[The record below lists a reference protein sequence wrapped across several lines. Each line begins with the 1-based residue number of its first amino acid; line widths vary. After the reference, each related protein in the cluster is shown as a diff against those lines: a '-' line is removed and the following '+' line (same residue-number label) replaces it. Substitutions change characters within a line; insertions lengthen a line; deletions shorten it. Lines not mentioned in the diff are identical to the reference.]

1 MNTQTIRPVLSEAD
15 SLADLQGKPRTFSY
29 RVRRALLVP
38 VLAVVAVLTGCATD
52 MSKYY
57 EVQGKAIEADN
68 NAVMALAA
76 AAAQGNQG
84 AIMALALRRSAAGQ
98 IAVPQDKAL
107 QWASI
112 LVPGLTNLYAINR
125 NTAVQVEQIKAET
138 EQYTTT
144 MGTLQGIAT
153 GAFNNPTYLPMQ
165 PSENPTYLP
174 VTPGPQPL
182 RPVEPTPTETSTS
195 Q

>member
-1 MNTQTIRPVLSEAD
+1 MKRIILI
-15 SLADLQGKPRTFSY
+15 LAAG
-29 RVRRALLVP
+29 
-38 VLAVVAVLTGCATD
+38 LALTGCATD

-57 EVQGKAIEADN
+57 EVQAKAIDADN

-76 AAAQGNQG
+76 AAASGNQG
-84 AIMALALRRSAAGQ
+84 AIMALALRKSAAGQ
-98 IAVPQDKAL
+98 IAVPQDKAMA
-107 QWASI
+107 WASI
-112 LVPGLTNLYAINR
+112 LIPSLTNIYGINR
-125 NTAVQVEQIKAET
+125 NAAISMKQIDAEVQ
-138 EQYTTT
+138 QYTTT

-182 RPVEPTPTETSTS
+182 RPVEPTPTETTTTP
-195 Q
+195 

>member
-1 MNTQTIRPVLSEAD
+1 MKRIVIIFAAG
-15 SLADLQGKPRTFSY
+15 LA
-29 RVRRALLVP
+29 
-38 VLAVVAVLTGCATD
+38 LTGCATD

-57 EVQGKAIEADN
+57 EVQAKAIDADN

-76 AAAQGNQG
+76 AAASGNQG

-107 QWASI
+107 AWASV
-112 LVPGLTNLYAINR
+112 LVPGLTTLYAINR
-125 NTAVQVEQIKAET
+125 NTSVQMEQIKAET

-153 GAFNNPTYLPMQ
+153 GAFNNPTYLPMT
-165 PSENPTYLP
+165 PGENPTYLP

-182 RPVEPTPTETSTS
+182 RPVEPTPTETTTVP
-195 Q
+195 

>member
-1 MNTQTIRPVLSEAD
+1 MKRITMI
-15 SLADLQGKPRTFSY
+15 LAAGL
-29 RVRRALLVP
+29 ALF
-38 VLAVVAVLTGCATD
+38 LTGCATD

-68 NAVMALAA
+68 NAVMGLAA
-76 AAAQGNQG
+76 AAATGNQG

-112 LVPGLTNLYAINR
+112 LIPAATNVYGINR
-125 NTAVQVEQIKAET
+125 NAAISMANIQAES

-144 MGTLQGIAT
+144 MTTIGGIASQGMT
-153 GAFNNPTYLPMQ
+153 EAGKVVFP
-165 PSENPTYLP
+165 P
-174 VTPGPQPL
+174 VYVVPAGT
-182 RPVEPTPTETSTS
+182 TSATTATESTATTDS
-195 Q
+195 TAQ

>member
-1 MNTQTIRPVLSEAD
+1 MKTI
-15 SLADLQGKPRTFSY
+15 LAL
-29 RVRRALLVP
+29 
-38 VLAVVAVLTGCATD
+38 VLAVFLTGCATD

-76 AAAQGNQG
+76 AAATGNQG
-84 AIMALALRRSAAGQ
+84 AIMALALRKSAASSIQ
-98 IAVPQDKAL
+98 VPQDKAL

-112 LVPGLTNLYAINR
+112 LVPSLTNIYGINR
-125 NTAVQVEQIKAET
+125 NAAISMQQINAET
-138 EQYTTT
+138 EQYTST

-153 GAFNNPTYLPMQ
+153 GAFNNPTYLPMT
-165 PSENPTYLP
+165 PSEKPTYLP
-174 VTPGPQPL
+174 VTPGVQPL
-182 RPVEPTPTETSTS
+182 RPVEATPVPA

>member
-1 MNTQTIRPVLSEAD
+1 M
-15 SLADLQGKPRTFSY
+15 K
-29 RVRRALLVP
+29 ALIIAM
-38 VLAVVAVLTGCATD
+38 AVFLTGCATD

-76 AAAQGNQG
+76 AAASGNQG
-84 AIMALALRRSAAGQ
+84 AIMALALRKSAAGQ

-112 LVPGLTNLYAINR
+112 LIPSLTNVYSINR
-125 NTAVQVEQIKAET
+125 NAAISMKQIDAEV

-144 MGTLQGIAT
+144 LGTLGAISIRGMEEAGKVTFPPVYAVPMGSAPAPAVPAAPAT
-153 GAFNNPTYLPMQ
+153 PT
-165 PSENPTYLP
+165 T
-174 VTPGPQPL
+174 
-182 RPVEPTPTETSTS
+182 TPTE
-195 Q
+195 

>member
-1 MNTQTIRPVLSEAD
+1 MKRLTIII
-15 SLADLQGKPRTFSY
+15 LAAGI
-29 RVRRALLVP
+29 A
-38 VLAVVAVLTGCATD
+38 LTGCATD

-76 AAAQGNQG
+76 AAASGNQG

-107 QWASI
+107 AWASV

-125 NTAVQVEQIKAET
+125 NTSVQMEQIKAET

-144 MGTLQGIAT
+144 MGTLQTISIKGMDEAGKVT
-153 GAFNNPTYLPMQ
+153 FPPVYTVPMGSA
-165 PSENPTYLP
+165 PAAP
-174 VTPGPQPL
+174 VAPVAP
-182 RPVEPTPTETSTS
+182 PVEAPTE
-195 Q
+195 